1 MAKVRILPEILSNQI
16 AAGEVVQRPASV
28 VKELV
33 ENSIDAGA
41 ASITI
46 EIEKGGASLIRVS
59 DDGSGMSRDD
69 ALLAIERYATSK
81 IRQTSDLFAI
91 STMGFR
97 GEALPSIASV
107 SKFTLVTRTQH
118 SNVATKIEIAGG
130 KIRNVSDAGAPA
142 GTMVEVRHLFYN
154 TPARRKFLKSENTEL
169 GHIADIVLAIALGN
183 PEIGLRFFVNTRLVK
198 HFPCG
203 QSLFQ
208 RAVAVLG
215 KDVINNLYEFE
226 SLAQDI
232 SVTGVCSNPSV
243 TRTSSGRLYF
253 FVNNR
258 VVYDRGLVA
267 AVFRGY
273 DGRVMKGRFP
283 VGAVMIE
290 IPFDRV
296 DVNVHP
302 CKREIKLFD
311 PGPVYQLI
319 TRAVSSAILK
329 AQENITSYSRI
340 SVPEFHEPESQ
351 DSPKARFN
359 WEVSLDESCDVVLPV
374 CEPCDS
380 RPASQQGH
388 GSRYFSASHK
398 ESVQEPGSGFNILGQ
413 IMGTYIVAEKDTSLV
428 LVDQHAAHER
438 IVYEKLKKR
447 HEKAGVQSQSLLVPE
462 TLELGHRDADILAGI
477 LSGLSELGFKIEP
490 FGGTCFLIRAVPGLV
505 ETKNIK
511 ELVTDLMELAS
522 EACAPS
528 LPKHKWLD
536 ACLISMACHSA
547 VRANHKLHHAEMVKL
562 LEDLEKCDNPMHC
575 PHGRPTMISFDKN
588 DMEKLFKRV
597 V

>member
-41 ASITI
+41 ATITI
-46 EIEKGGASLIRVS
+46 EVEKAGRSLIRVS
-59 DDGSGMSRDD
+59 DDGEGLDRDD

-81 IRQTSDLFAI
+81 IRHDSDLFNI

-107 SKFTLVTRTQH
+107 SKFTLVTRTRQ
-118 SNVATKIEIAGG
+118 SNIATKIEIAGG

-169 GHIADIVLAIALGN
+169 GHIADIISAIALGN
-183 PEIGLRFFVNTRLVK
+183 PAVTLRFFVNTRLAK
-198 HFPCG
+198 HFPPEH
-203 QSLFQ
+203 SLYR

-215 KDVINNLYEFE
+215 KDVMGNLYEFE
-226 SLAQDI
+226 AAEHDVC
-232 SVTGVCSNPSV
+232 VTGVCSNPSV
-243 TRTSSGRLYF
+243 TRSSAGRLYF

-258 VVYDRGLVA
+258 VVYDPGLVA

-283 VGAVMIE
+283 VGAVMIKM
-290 IPFDRV
+290 PFDRV

-311 PGPVYQLI
+311 PGPVYQLV
-319 TRAVSSAILK
+319 TGAVAAAILK
-329 AQENITSYSRI
+329 AQKDINSYSRA
-340 SVPEFHEPESQ
+340 SVPKFHIREACTPCLDFQGGLRELCPPAPSGEDGPES
-351 DSPKARFN
+351 
-359 WEVSLDESCDVVLPV
+359 
-374 CEPCDS
+374 
-380 RPASQQGH
+380 G
-388 GSRYFSASHK
+388 FS
-398 ESVQEPGSGFNILGQ
+398 FNILGQ
-413 IMGTYIVAEKDTSLV
+413 VMGTYIAAEKNESLV

-438 IVYEKLKKR
+438 IVYERLKKR

-462 TLELGHRDADILAGI
+462 TLELGHREADILGSI
-477 LSGLSELGFKIEP
+477 LSDLSGLGLQIEP
-490 FGGTCFLIRAVPGLV
+490 FGGTCFVIRAVPALV
-505 ETKNIK
+505 ETQNIK
-511 ELVTDLMELAS
+511 ELVTDLVGLA
-522 EACAPS
+522 CDTGDNS
-528 LPKHKWLD
+528 LPEHKWLD

-547 VRANHKLHHAEMVKL
+547 VRANHRLHHSEMKKL
-562 LEDLEKCDNPMHC
+562 LEDLGKCDNPMHC
-575 PHGRPTMISFDKN
+575 PHGRPTMISFDRA